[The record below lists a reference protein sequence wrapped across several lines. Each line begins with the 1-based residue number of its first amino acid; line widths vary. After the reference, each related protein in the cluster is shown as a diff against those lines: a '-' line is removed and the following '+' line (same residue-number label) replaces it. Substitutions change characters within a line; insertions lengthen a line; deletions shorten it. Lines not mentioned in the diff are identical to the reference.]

1 MTEIIKKEIEIHESN
16 LQWHT
21 DFFAAFSNGVLT
33 LKKSVLYQ
41 DEQGRTHYTNV
52 ERINSEIMAKK
63 QFWLKNPLCL
73 KAELFA
79 FHASDLNLTCNGIPI
94 KNSRRVPST
103 GWYVWI
109 IPVNSLKKG
118 LNEFVFTGNGTLL
131 IEPSL
136 YPNRSARSFDGGKT
150 WEFDILG
157 KNNGNGEY
165 LVRLRLQQ
173 YPEKGV
179 ATSKVYD
186 LLALADEGP
195 VHGRFIVARNLKII
209 CNAMIPPG
217 ADINLQYRCGDSKI
231 FQSDKWSSWENL
243 KKKGRY
249 WLFDKKVDKRFIQI
263 RAVLNTNRFDMAPSI
278 KKISIKAEVEYDKPS
293 FNFRVIEYTNRQP
306 SQTSIPFV
314 YQEPDHRTK
323 SLRSMYRLDDVVK
336 NGKTELERFV
346 LLRNWARHTAEK
358 GWDWGTSMWCPPW
371 DALVVLAT
379 NKQPVALC
387 MCTHYS
393 TIFVQCAIA
402 LGYTARHVILDHHCV
417 AEVWSDQ
424 FGKWILMDTGNS
436 QNPEMNYHLEHNG
449 IPLNALEIRN
459 LWKSGKS
466 KEIRF
471 VYAKD
476 SGITQ
481 EEKSKFE
488 AGYFDNFRRFAIPLR
503 NNFLGNPEP
512 GEPEQGIS
520 QYYCDMYLW
529 WEDNP
534 EPVESP
540 EYGKTSNNPDDFY
553 WTLNQTL
560 IDLVVVNEDSIEV
573 NLYNNVPSFSHYL
586 ISVDGI
592 QWKKSQGQF
601 AWNLKEGKNEFFVK
615 SVNQFGLECPVSK
628 VIIEK

>member
-1 MTEIIKKEIEIHESN
+1 MTEVIKKEIEIHESN

-52 ERINSEIMAKK
+52 ERINSEIIAKK

-79 FHASDLNLTCNGIPI
+79 FCAAGLDLTCNGVRI
-94 KNSRRVPST
+94 KNSSKLHSS
-103 GWYVWI
+103 GWYVWN
-109 IPVNSLKKG
+109 IPAGLLKKG
-118 LNEFVFTGNGTLL
+118 LNEFVFTGNGMLL

-150 WEFDILG
+150 WEFDVLG
-157 KNNGNGEY
+157 KNNGDGEY
-165 LVRLRLQQ
+165 LVRLRLEQ

-179 ATSKVYD
+179 ATSKIYD
-186 LLALADEGP
+186 LLAHADESLL
-195 VHGRFIVARNLKII
+195 HGRFITARKLKISCSSTLPSGTTI
-209 CNAMIPPG
+209 HF
-217 ADINLQYRCGDSKI
+217 QYRCGDSKI
-231 FQSDKWSSWENL
+231 FQTQSWSAWEDLRRKGGFWLTDKTI
-243 KKKGRY
+243 
-249 WLFDKKVDKRFIQI
+249 DKRFIQFRTI
-263 RAVLNTNRFDMAPSI
+263 LSTTQYDRAPSI
-278 KKISIKAEVEYDKPS
+278 SQISIKMEVEYKKAEHS
-293 FNFRVIEYTNRQP
+293 MGVIEYTQH
-306 SQTSIPFV
+306 QILETSIPFV
-314 YQEPDHRTK
+314 YQESDSRTK
-323 SLRSMYRLDDVVK
+323 VLRSMYGLDDVVK

-424 FGKWILMDTGNS
+424 FGKWVLMDTGNS

-476 SGITQ
+476 SGIT
-481 EEKSKFE
+481 
-488 AGYFDNFRRFAIPLR
+488 
-503 NNFLGNPEP
+503 
-512 GEPEQGIS
+512 
-520 QYYCDMYLW
+520 
-529 WEDNP
+529 
-534 EPVESP
+534 
-540 EYGKTSNNPDDFY
+540 
-553 WTLNQTL
+553 
-560 IDLVVVNEDSIEV
+560 
-573 NLYNNVPSFSHYL
+573 
-586 ISVDGI
+586 
-592 QWKKSQGQF
+592 
-601 AWNLKEGKNEFFVK
+601 
-615 SVNQFGLECPVSK
+615 
-628 VIIEK
+628 